1 MNESNRVGEREREGE
16 REGAAWCFNTLR
28 YTNTKYSGDSDSK
41 AITCFNDENIYHP
54 EVQIDILKRTRRTE
68 AYWLRTD
75 ECSGRKKSLKN
86 GCER

>member
-28 YTNTKYSGDSDSK
+28 YTKYSGDSDSK

-86 GCER
+86 GRER